1 MPVVLSGQNGC
12 ISARAGE
19 DQPGHVAEVA
29 AVEQFILDVGQAY
42 FFNFGQSG
50 HFNGLGV
57 IHDDLQINL
66 ENTMPLGG
74 NGAPRMG
81 SR

>member
-12 ISARAGE
+12 FGARAGK

-29 AVEQFILDVGQAY
+29 AVQQFFLDVGHAD
-42 FFNFGQSG
+42 FFNFRQSG
-50 HFNGLGV
+50 HFNGLSV
-57 IHDDLQINL
+57 LHDGLQMNL

-74 NGAPRMG
+74 NGAPRVG
-81 SR
+81 LR